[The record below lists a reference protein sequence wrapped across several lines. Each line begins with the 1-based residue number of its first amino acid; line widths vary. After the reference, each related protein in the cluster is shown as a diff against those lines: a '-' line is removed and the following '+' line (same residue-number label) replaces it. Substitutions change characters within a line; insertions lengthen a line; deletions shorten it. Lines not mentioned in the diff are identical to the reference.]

1 MPSTFAKSVAAI
13 ALTSTAFL
21 APTMG
26 ASAVGESNGISLYF
40 SAPFVQGPS
49 YTGADVA
56 LETFDTA
63 TVGTGGCLGA
73 SAVGE
78 ITTTCL
84 VIGGNSSGGASVS
97 NDTPT
102 RGGSSTQYAAT
113 PWPSGGDEIEI
124 IFPEGQRFIGMW
136 WSAGNVEAD
145 PGATNFI
152 EFYNGDDLLVTMTAD
167 SVMEMLGGAV
177 PNPYPGTSTLESVG
191 GGTHNIGYYYGHPA
205 THASLTPTSKSSWT
219 PNNPFVY
226 LNLFTEGATTVDRV
240 VIGGNGF
247 EFDNFATS
255 NLEKTPTAD
264 MVFVEEYIDEVTP
277 PEEDNSG
284 GGSGDGSGSE
294 SGGVDA
300 LADTGFDSATYL
312 YAAVAL
318 LLSGVV
324 VIRLRRTR
332 RRG

>member
-1 MPSTFAKSVAAI
+1 
-13 ALTSTAFL
+13 
-21 APTMG
+21 
-26 ASAVGESNGISLYF
+26 
-40 SAPFVQGPS
+40 
-49 YTGADVA
+49 
-56 LETFDTA
+56 
-63 TVGTGGCLGA
+63 
-73 SAVGE
+73 
-78 ITTTCL
+78 
-84 VIGGNSSGGASVS
+84 
-97 NDTPT
+97 
-102 RGGSSTQYAAT
+102 
-113 PWPSGGDEIEI
+113 
-124 IFPEGQRFIGMW
+124 
-136 WSAGNVEAD
+136 
-145 PGATNFI
+145 
-152 EFYNGDDLLVTMTAD
+152 MTAD
-167 SVMEMLGGAV
+167 RVMEMLGGAV

-247 EFDNFATS
+247 EFDNFTTS

-284 GGSGDGSGSE
+284 GGSGDGSGAETGGE

-332 RRG
+332 RRD